1 MAWEYSQWLKV
12 TLAFQVCYRKMFRAG
27 SSQLFHGKEGLLCME
42 AQSWYVG
49 LPTYLKLLTSIPL
62 FHTATPTP
70 IHNIQWSPV
79 DEGAFRVLSMS
90 SSLQGRAICILSAIL
105 TNLANPIEIRSL

>member
-1 MAWEYSQWLKV
+1 MAWEYSQWQKV

-62 FHTATPTP
+62 FHPHP
-70 IHNIQWSPV
+70 IICSEH
-79 DEGAFRVLSMS
+79 GAERMKGPAGFFQCLHLCKAGQFVSF
-90 SSLQGRAICILSAIL
+90 LQ
-105 TNLANPIEIRSL
+105 N